1 MTRHDAPL
9 QRRAAARARS
19 KCGGSA
25 WPGGRALRLQRRAAP
40 TRTAHA
46 AVARKRC
53 PARSCMMMSETPPPP
68 RPRQEREARVAPS
81 VSSSAKRTTSSTSPP
96 SPGDNV
102 RNRGSTCGRS
112 GVQRLRLWCRA
123 RSARPR
129 PGCRIGAQ
137 APGAARHLGAERVAR
152 GGDGSQRLRRPAQA
166 RRRAA
171 PWRHA
176 APSAERVARGGDQ
189 ARRRRRARSA
199 HATGAERVARG
210 DASWHA
216 GAARASSRSSNAG
229 RLLPASATLTSFV
242 GGIKTMSPAPGRR
255 PPITPHSQPRA
266 LRHTTVLSNFMSL
279 YIPPLCLSVCE
290 ATVRSSERS
299 VAARRA

>member
-1 MTRHDAPL
+1 MTRRSNRHDRHDAPL

-40 TRTAHA
+40 THTAHA
-46 AVARKRC
+46 AVARKRS
-53 PARSCMMMSETPPPP
+53 PAHLRMMMSETPPHP

-81 VSSSAKRTTSSTSPP
+81 VSSSAKRTTSLTSPP

-152 GGDGSQRLRRPAQA
+152 GGDGSQRLCAPPGTQA
-166 RRRAA
+166 RSALGAQRPRRAA
-171 PWRHA
+171 PC
-176 APSAERVARGGDQ
+176 AERRARS
-189 ARRRRRARSA
+189 ARRRSGSPQAPGAQRPRHRRRARSA
-199 HATGAERVARG
+199 RRRQLAC
-210 DASWHA
+210 W
-216 GAARASSRSSNAG
+216 RS
-229 RLLPASATLTSFV
+229 
-242 GGIKTMSPAPGRR
+242 
-255 PPITPHSQPRA
+255 
-266 LRHTTVLSNFMSL
+266 
-279 YIPPLCLSVCE
+279 
-290 ATVRSSERS
+290 
-299 VAARRA
+299 

>member
-1 MTRHDAPL
+1 M
-9 QRRAAARARS
+9 
-19 KCGGSA
+19 
-25 WPGGRALRLQRRAAP
+25 
-40 TRTAHA
+40 
-46 AVARKRC
+46 
-53 PARSCMMMSETPPPP
+53 
-68 RPRQEREARVAPS
+68 
-81 VSSSAKRTTSSTSPP
+81 
-96 SPGDNV
+96 

-152 GGDGSQRLRRPAQA
+152 GGDGSQRLCAPPGTQA
-166 RRRAA
+166 RSALGAQRRA
-171 PWRHA
+171 
-176 APSAERVARGGDQ
+176 PSGDQADQ

-242 GGIKTMSPAPGRR
+242 GGLKTMSPAPGRR
-255 PPITPHSQPRA
+255 PPIFAYAPHKAIVPLLLQLAGR
-266 LRHTTVLSNFMSL
+266 RH
-279 YIPPLCLSVCE
+279 
-290 ATVRSSERS
+290 
-299 VAARRA
+299 VAARRLYYPSAAVWSIPHRRVQPYLLTLHNLLTLLWFVSLNKLLTLVSICQN

>member
-1 MTRHDAPL
+1 MTRRSNRHDRHDAPL

-40 TRTAHA
+40 THTAHA
-46 AVARKRC
+46 AVARKRS
-53 PARSCMMMSETPPPP
+53 PAHLRMMMSETPPPP
-68 RPRQEREARVAPS
+68 SPSAGARSARCTERLEQRKAHDVFDIPTIPRRQRAQPGEHMWALGRAAPTPLVPSAQREAATGLPYRRPGPRRCTPS
-81 VSSSAKRTTSSTSPP
+81 R
-96 SPGDNV
+96 
-102 RNRGSTCGRS
+102 R
-112 GVQRLRLWCRA
+112 RA
-123 RSARPR
+123 RSARRRWQPAAAP
-129 PGCRIGAQ
+129 PGTQARSALGAQ
-137 APGAARHLGAERVAR
+137 
-152 GGDGSQRLRRPAQA
+152 RR
-166 RRRAA
+166 
-171 PWRHA
+171 

-210 DASWHA
+210 GASWHA

-255 PPITPHSQPRA
+255 PPIY
-266 LRHTTVLSNFMSL
+266 SNVDE
-279 YIPPLCLSVCE
+279 P
-290 ATVRSSERS
+290 
-299 VAARRA
+299 

>member
-1 MTRHDAPL
+1 MTRRSNRHDRHDAPL

-40 TRTAHA
+40 THTAHA
-46 AVARKRC
+46 AVAPKRS
-53 PARSCMMMSETPPPP
+53 PAHLRMMMSETPPHP

-81 VSSSAKRTTSSTSPP
+81 VSSSAKRTTSLTSPP

-152 GGDGSQRLRRPAQA
+152 GGDGSQRLPSA
-166 RRRAA
+166 RRKGCAA
-171 PWRHA
+171 PS
-176 APSAERVARGGDQ
+176 APSAERGARDGDQ
-189 ARRRRRARSA
+189 ARCTRAALARSA
-199 HATGAERVARG
+199 RAIGAEQRAARG
-210 DASWHA
+210 
-216 GAARASSRSSNAG
+216 AALAE
-229 RLLPASATLTSFV
+229 PAV
-242 GGIKTMSPAPGRR
+242 
-255 PPITPHSQPRA
+255 PHCA
-266 LRHTTVLSNFMSL
+266 L
-279 YIPPLCLSVCE
+279 
-290 ATVRSSERS
+290 
-299 VAARRA
+299 

>member
-1 MTRHDAPL
+1 MTVMTPL
-9 QRRAAARARS
+9 SSGVQPRARAQ
-19 KCGGSA
+19 SA
-25 WPGGRALRLQRRAAP
+25 GGRPGLGVGRSGCRGAPRRLTLHMLRYK
-40 TRTAHA
+40 
-46 AVARKRC
+46 ARKRS
-53 PARSCMMMSETPPPP
+53 PAHLRMMMSETPPHP

-81 VSSSAKRTTSSTSPP
+81 VSSSAKRTTSLTSPP

-152 GGDGSQRLRRPAQA
+152 GGDGSQRLCAPPGTQA
-166 RRRAA
+166 RSALGAQRR
-171 PWRHA
+171 

-210 DASWHA
+210 GASWHA

-255 PPITPHSQPRA
+255 PPIST
-266 LRHTTVLSNFMSL
+266 
-279 YIPPLCLSVCE
+279 
-290 ATVRSSERS
+290 
-299 VAARRA
+299 